1 LIEFQVLISFS
12 VAVFFL
18 AISPGPDN
26 IFVAFQSL
34 RFGFKSG
41 LWVIMGLMSGCLV
54 HTVLGAFGAAVF
66 LSRFPFLL
74 IGIKMIGALYLVY
87 LPYKL
92 YKQGAPKTLSVI
104 EVVYKKPIDLYQQG
118 FVMSVLNPKVG
129 LFFIAF
135 FPGFLFMPSLPFW
148 TQFLALGGVFILIST
163 MVFSSIALMSSVL
176 LNTATKS
183 QATFFKVLH
192 WLQIILFLG
201 IAIFLFLP

>member
-1 LIEFQVLISFS
+1 MIEFQVLISFS

-41 LWVIMGLMSGCLV
+41 LFVIMGLMSGCLV
-54 HTVLGAFGAAVF
+54 HTILGAFGAAVF
-66 LSRFPFLL
+66 LARFPFLL
-74 IGIKMIGALYLVY
+74 IVIKILGALYLLY
-87 LPYKL
+87 LAYSL
-92 YKQGAPKTLSVI
+92 YKQGAPKTLSAI
-104 EVVYKKPIDLYQQG
+104 EVVYKKSTDLYKQG

-135 FPGFLFMPSLPFW
+135 FPGFLFIPSAPFW
-148 TQFLALGGVFILIST
+148 IQFLALGGVFIMIST
-163 MVFSSIALMSSVL
+163 FVFSSIALGSSIL